1 MVAQGTQDAL
11 ATRMLMYKMMGC
23 GALLPPVQQGR
34 DSHPLV
40 VGHGPTTFPQH
51 CLLGDLLSL
60 ASFRNITAWPCLTRL
75 AHH

>member
-1 MVAQGTQDAL
+1 MAQGTQDAL
-11 ATRMLMYKMMGC
+11 TTRMLMYKMMGC

-51 CLLGDLLSL
+51 CWAICSALHDFVTSQPGL
-60 ASFRNITAWPCLTRL
+60 A
-75 AHH
+75 